1 MVDKILKDIGIRYK
15 ECQFRK
21 APPLPYAVWH
31 DSYAAGG
38 ADALNNIINHDIT
51 IELYSDTP
59 RTDIEAAIEN
69 KMNEMSIKF
78 TKQER
83 YWIESEQLYQTIYEF
98 SFLEKKYEEE

>member
-1 MVDKILKDIGIRYK
+1 MVDEILQDIGIKYK

-21 APPLPYAVWH
+21 APSPPYAVWH
-31 DSYAAGG
+31 DSFAAEG
-38 ADALNNIINHDIT
+38 ADMINNVINHDIT

-59 RTDIEAAIEN
+59 RADIEAAIED
-69 KMNEMSIKF
+69 KIDERHIKY